1 MEWLRQPGAARTFAP
16 AGAWW
21 LAACAGSA
29 VWATAVR
36 DARLGFAVAGA
47 ALLAVA
53 ETARALLMLFLRR
66 RAADEWLRSATG
78 DFVEP
83 RHAWRARQLRAAC
96 ERLRLAR
103 TLRLIVRRAAEPP
116 LGGLGALRPSA
127 ASENREALQL
137 LASTLERVDQPVTPA
152 GMLRVIDLIT
162 DGAGPLW
169 NAPRG
174 SALAETIYTTLDVLR
189 RRPDDPHGHARAA

>member
-21 LAACAGSA
+21 LAACAGGA
-29 VWATAVR
+29 VWATTVR
-36 DARLGFAVAGA
+36 DAPLGLAVAGA

-53 ETARALLMLFLRR
+53 ETGRALLVLFLRR
-66 RAADEWLRSATG
+66 RAADDWLRSATG
-78 DFVEP
+78 GFVEP
-83 RHAWRARQLRAAC
+83 RYAWRARQLRAAC

-103 TLRLIVRRAAEPP
+103 TLRLIVRRAAPR
-116 LGGLGALRPSA
+116 AV
-127 ASENREALQL
+127 SENREALQL

-152 GMLRVIDLIT
+152 GMLRVIDLVT
-162 DGAGPLW
+162 DGVGPLW

-174 SALAETIYTTLDVLR
+174 AALEETIYSTLDVLR
-189 RRPDDPHGHARAA
+189 RRPDDPPEHARAA

>member
-1 MEWLRQPGAARTFAP
+1 MEWLRQPGAVRTFAP

-21 LAACAGSA
+21 LAACALGA

-36 DARLGFAVAGA
+36 DAPLGFAVAGA
-47 ALLAVA
+47 GLLAVA
-53 ETARALLMLFLRR
+53 ETARALLVLFLRR
-66 RAADEWLRSATG
+66 RAADDWLWNASG

-103 TLRLIVRRAAEPP
+103 TLRLVARRAA
-116 LGGLGALRPSA
+116 PSA
-127 ASENREALQL
+127 VSENREALQL

-174 SALAETIYTTLDVLR
+174 PVLEETIYSTLDVLR
-189 RRPDDPHGHARAA
+189 RRPDGPHEHARAA